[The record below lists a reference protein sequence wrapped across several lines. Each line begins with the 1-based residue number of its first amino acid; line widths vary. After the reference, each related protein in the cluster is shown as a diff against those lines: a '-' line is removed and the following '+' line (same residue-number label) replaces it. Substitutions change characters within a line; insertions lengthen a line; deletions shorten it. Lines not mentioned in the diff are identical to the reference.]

1 LRPQLGRTR
10 RTLGPEDEPA
20 LLALLG

>member
-1 LRPQLGRTR
+1 LRHALGRT